1 MLGVIDR
8 FEENFVIVQLYNN
21 DIVNIEKQEIP
32 LEAKEGYVLNIGNS
46 ITIDYEETKKR
57 KIKIENLTQ
66 GLWR

>member
-21 DIVNIEKQEIP
+21 NIVNIEKREIP

-66 GLWR
+66 SLWR